1 MSSTHIEK
9 LKAEL
14 ARREAELASCRAAG
28 FSAYNDFLAEKVA
41 SMEAELRRAETQS
54 N

>member
-1 MSSTHIEK
+1 MKNTDVEK

-14 ARREAELASCRAAG
+14 ARREAELSSCRAAG
-28 FSAYNDFLAEKVA
+28 YSAYNDFLAEKIA
-41 SMEAELRRAETQS
+41 SIKTELHRAETQL